1 MSYSEFLI
9 NDFPKY
15 YMPDGTNRVTI
26 YEKDLTD
33 TLRVGANSITF
44 PKYDGSDLR
53 IHAVH
58 VHGDH
63 IYAAASVSDTKGYLL
78 RYDLITDGEVGDP
91 VLIHEGDTPFT
102 SLAVT
107 CPGKLFALKK
117 QSGSETGAEIMY
129 YDISDADS
137 PRFVRRAAL
146 YAHVYAIAS
155 PGNDHIFLVRNNKIE
170 FIAVRDTDGMF
181 LADGRGD
188 SFTGGITS
196 FYTSARDMYM
206 EAANAY
212 LLTKNGNNPYKIY
225 NYTRNIS
232 TGAFTASTQAT
243 NEIPSQ
249 SLTGID
255 VNDEDTIPVGGADS
269 LAYVYLLHGE
279 ADADGAAT
287 KDNIILKIFNGADAT
302 HPLLFECSV
311 NAARGGGYPN
321 LHGKIT
327 GDILHYREFQE
338 AGRVR
343 SQGTEWLVGVWT
355 DPK

>member
-1 MSYSEFLI
+1 MSYTEFLI

-15 YMPDGTNRVTI
+15 YMPNGTNRVVV

-33 TLRVGANSITF
+33 ALRVSSRTITF
-44 PKYDGSDLR
+44 PDHNGGKLR
-53 IHAVH
+53 IHSVL

-63 IYAAASVSDTKGYLL
+63 LYAAASVSDSEGYLL
-78 RYDLITDGEVGDP
+78 RYDLIPDGVAGEP
-91 VLIHEGDTPFT
+91 YEIHSSATPFT
-102 SLAVT
+102 SLAIT
-107 CPGKLFALKK
+107 AYNFLYALRD
-117 QSGSETGAEIMY
+117 QQGSSVAQEIMLY
-129 YDISDADS
+129 NIADT
-137 PRFVRRAAL
+137 PQYVRREVV
-146 YAHVYAIAS
+146 YQGVYAIAS
-155 PGNDHIFLVRNNKIE
+155 PMSGYLFLVRRNKIE
-170 FIAVRDTDGMF
+170 HIAVRNTDGAF
-181 LADGRGD
+181 LVDGRGD
-188 SFTGGITS
+188 SLTGGVTS
-196 FYTSARDMYM
+196 FYTEARDLHM
-206 EAANAY
+206 EGTKAY

-255 VNDEDTIPVGGADS
+255 VNDEDTIHVGDADS

-287 KDNIILKIFNGADAT
+287 KDNIILKIFDGKDAA
-302 HPLLFECSV
+302 HSLLFECSV

-321 LHGKIT
+321 LHGRIT